1 MISLAEKYYHIHDY
15 NNASLWAKKSSSPS
29 SKKILEAIEYVHK
42 GKSQYLIWIG
52 SFKQNE
58 ESRISAIYAYGHV
71 NNGDPLISNRLKELK
86 NE

>member
-1 MISLAEKYYHIHDY
+1 MIIITPAYGQ
-15 NNASLWAKKSSSPS
+15 KKSSSPS

-42 GKSQYLIWIG
+42 GNSQYLIWIG

-58 ESRISAIYAYGHV
+58 ESRISAIYAYGHI